1 LLYFFNEVLFKEE
14 AFGFQLELIGE
25 LTILLKTNK
34 VDLVTL
40 NDSHL
45 LLNIMSFNGII
56 LKSDKL
62 VRVRFETKIISRYLD
77 EQYHIKRHTREN
89 LKRIARSGF
98 RQSMK
103 SISSWSTRVSLR
115 DQKNL

>member
-1 LLYFFNEVLFKEE
+1 MKTPFKEE

-45 LLNIMSFNGII
+45 LLNIMSYVTNNFEIRQAC
-56 LKSDKL
+56 KSQ
-62 VRVRFETKIISRYLD
+62 V
-77 EQYHIKRHTREN
+77 
-89 LKRIARSGF
+89 
-98 RQSMK
+98 
-103 SISSWSTRVSLR
+103 
-115 DQKNL
+115 